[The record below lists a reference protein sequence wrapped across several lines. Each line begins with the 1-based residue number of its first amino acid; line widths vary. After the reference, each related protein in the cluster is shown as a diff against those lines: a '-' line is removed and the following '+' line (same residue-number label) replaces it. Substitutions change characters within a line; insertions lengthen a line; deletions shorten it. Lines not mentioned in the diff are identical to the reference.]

1 MPVNQ
6 NDSMS
11 ATAVIGYHLYIS
23 HDLNTLKECMSR
35 SHIDRLDSGLAT
47 DTIRHHPWQSVL
59 VCRFPYCI
67 RNHM

>member
-23 HDLNTLKECMSR
+23 HDLNTLKACNAQGPELQCLLRVKEDLSK
-35 SHIDRLDSGLAT
+35 
-47 DTIRHHPWQSVL
+47 VL
-59 VCRFPYCI
+59 IFQDAKNNV
-67 RNHM
+67 